1 MYYVEIRSTVRRSG
15 KPKLVPLA
23 DLDKYTGFRSVYAY
37 TAEVAEE
44 ILADGGTKFMRGTP
58 VYSDVLLMDFDDH
71 DPTEFRELLIS
82 NNIAFEEW
90 DSGNRSVHFHVPIVP
105 MYGPN
110 VPNSQRAWVKKHAP
124 TADISFYHPAG
135 QYRLP
140 RTYHA
145 KNAGKCKS
153 LVAEYPGDL
162 LQIDEIVPSSIP
174 KFAAT
179 EGCEED
185 FFANLLVRQES
196 GHRRPHIWLLATMA
210 AESGVEFDTAVECI
224 RWWNDKF
231 CSPPHDDSVILSQT
245 ESAYRRISQKYG

>member
-1 MYYVEIRSTVRRSG
+1 MYYIEIRSTVRRTG
-15 KPKLVPLA
+15 KPKLILLA
-23 DLDKYTGFRSVYAY
+23 DQHKHTGFRSVYAY

-44 ILADGGTKFMRGTP
+44 IMADGGTKFMRGTP
-58 VYSDVLLMDFDDH
+58 VYSDTLFMDFDDH

-82 NNIAFEEW
+82 NGVAFEEW

-105 MYGPN
+105 MYGPH

-140 RTYHA
+140 NTYHA
-145 KNAGKCKS
+145 KAAGKCKR
-153 LVAEYPGDL
+153 LVAEHEGAT
-162 LQIDEIVPSSIP
+162 LQIDMIEPSKMSS
-174 KFAAT
+174 FSVT
-179 EGCEED
+179 EGNEED
-185 FFANLLVRQES
+185 FFANLLVKQES

-210 AESGVEFDTAVECI
+210 AESGVAFDTAVDCI

-231 CSPPHDDSVILSQT
+231 CIPSHEDEVIVKQT
-245 ESAYRRISQKYG
+245 ESAYRRIQQKYG